1 MFEAASWN
9 ARRGVGVG
17 KGGALGSVDCDVK
30 RGSIIAN
37 LTGSYADPPV
47 ILCLSVMSHRVQCAD
62 ASPARSDTNGHE
74 RAAAVRGV
82 SSLLS

>member
-17 KGGALGSVDCDVK
+17 KGDALVSVVCDVK

-37 LTGSYADPPV
+37 LTGA
-47 ILCLSVMSHRVQCAD
+47 
-62 ASPARSDTNGHE
+62 
-74 RAAAVRGV
+74 
-82 SSLLS
+82 

>member
-1 MFEAASWN
+1 MECKAGGGGGQGGCL
-9 ARRGVGVG
+9 RVGRLCRKKWQYNSKLNG
-17 KGGALGSVDCDVK
+17 LLS
-30 RGSIIAN
+30 R
-37 LTGSYADPPV
+37 PPV
-47 ILCLSVMSHRVQCAD
+47 FTVPVRVQCAD